1 MARLLDLSRLCAR
14 RSRVTLVGKGAR
26 YGFAEAVPAQS

>member
-1 MARLLDLSRLCAR
+1 MARLLDLSRPCAR
-14 RSRVTLVGKGAR
+14 RSRVTVMGEGAR